1 MDLFS
6 YLTFSFFSFCPL
18 QRLGSSQR
26 NFFWLSL
33 YPITFCDLVEVQHMR
48 LDMVELLDS
57 VTTL

>member
-1 MDLFS
+1 MDLFA
-6 YLTFSFFSFCPL
+6 YLTFSFFSFWPL
-18 QRLGSSQR
+18 HRFGSSQR

-33 YPITFCDLVEVQHMR
+33 YPITFWDLVEVQHIR